1 MDSRKML
8 TFTNPATG
16 ETFGEVAMATLQE
29 AHQAVDDMRI
39 AYKLWSQKTVQDRV
53 HILGML
59 QQVIIDLLD
68 EITAVIN
75 KDTGKT
81 RQDAFSEV
89 FMTVDLINLYRN
101 NAQRWLHRHRVSHGI
116 YFFKSCYIEPRPY
129 GVVLVITPWNYPFY
143 MAMPPVIA
151 ALLAGNTVVMK
162 PSEVSPASSV
172 MMEMLFKRI
181 PELAPFV
188 RVVHG
193 DGSVGAAL
201 VKAKPNYIFLTGA
214 TPTGRKVMQ
223 AAAENLIP
231 VTCELGGKD
240 ALIVLEDANT
250 EEAARWSVWGA
261 CYNTG
266 QTCMAVER
274 AYVVEKVYDE
284 FVHYA
289 VAYSEQ
295 IKMGYTDDINSPY
308 TYSSMTDP
316 RLLKSISLQL
326 DDAVAKGAKI
336 ICGGRIKGMYIE
348 PTVVVDVDH
357 NMLLMCEETNGPI
370 LPIMKVKDEAEAIEK
385 ANDSIY
391 GLGASIWSNNHARA
405 MRVAHQVEAGTILV
419 NDTIVQIAIPMLP
432 YGGVKQSGFGR
443 MHGKEGFIQ
452 FTQPISYAIG
462 GSPVKW
468 DIATIM
474 RKPGNYRL
482 GFTFLHL
489 LFGISIRQRIQPIIN
504 LFKYKQTIGRF
515 NSKGRT
521 LR

>member
-1 MDSRKML
+1 
-8 TFTNPATG
+8 
-16 ETFGEVAMATLQE
+16 
-29 AHQAVDDMRI
+29 
-39 AYKLWSQKTVQDRV
+39 
-53 HILGML
+53 ML
-59 QQVIIDLLD
+59 QQVIIDMLD

-89 FMTVDLINLYRN
+89 FMTVDLIKLYRN

-129 GVVLVITPWNYPFY
+129 GVVLIITPWNYPFY
-143 MAMPPVIA
+143 MVMPPVIA

-172 MMEMLFKRI
+172 MMEMIFKRI

-193 DGSVGAAL
+193 DASVGAAL

-231 VTCELGGKD
+231 VACELGGKD

-289 VAYSEQ
+289 VAYSKQ

-308 TYSSMTDP
+308 NFSSMTDP

-336 ICGGRIKGMYIE
+336 IWGGQIKGMYIE

-370 LPIMKVKDEAEAIEK
+370 LPIMKVKDEVEAIEK

-391 GLGASIWSNNHARA
+391 GLGASIWSNNHERA

-462 GSPVKW
+462 GPPVKW

-482 GFTFLHL
+482 GFMFLHL

-504 LFKYKQTIGRF
+504 LIRYKQIIGRL
-515 NSKGRT
+515 NGKGRT
-521 LR
+521 LS

>member
-1 MDSRKML
+1 
-8 TFTNPATG
+8 
-16 ETFGEVAMATLQE
+16 
-29 AHQAVDDMRI
+29 
-39 AYKLWSQKTVQDRV
+39 
-53 HILGML
+53 
-59 QQVIIDLLD
+59 
-68 EITAVIN
+68 
-75 KDTGKT
+75 
-81 RQDAFSEV
+81 
-89 FMTVDLINLYRN
+89 
-101 NAQRWLHRHRVSHGI
+101 
-116 YFFKSCYIEPRPY
+116 
-129 GVVLVITPWNYPFY
+129 
-143 MAMPPVIA
+143 
-151 ALLAGNTVVMK
+151 
-162 PSEVSPASSV
+162 

-201 VKAKPNYIFLTGA
+201 VEAKPNYIFLTGA

-231 VTCELGGKD
+231 VACELGGKD

-284 FVHYA
+284 FVNYA
-289 VAYSEQ
+289 VAYSKQ

-308 TYSSMTDP
+308 TFSSMTDP

-370 LPIMKVKDEAEAIEK
+370 LPIMKVKDEVEAIEK

-462 GSPVKW
+462 DPPVKW

-482 GFTFLHL
+482 GFLFLHL

-504 LFKYKQTIGRF
+504 LIRYKQIIGWL
-515 NSKGRT
+515 NGKGST